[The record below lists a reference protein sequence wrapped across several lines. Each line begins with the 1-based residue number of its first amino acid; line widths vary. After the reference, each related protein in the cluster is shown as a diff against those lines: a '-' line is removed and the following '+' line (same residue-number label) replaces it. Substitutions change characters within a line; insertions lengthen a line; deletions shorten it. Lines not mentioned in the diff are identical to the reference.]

1 MWWTSKAG
9 TIVLEICFG
18 KVKRRFLVP
27 VDMANIL
34 LYIEKE
40 RVRLK
45 TLVLENG
52 YSVDEVEGLLQIL
65 IDSKV
70 IQSERDGNDYQ
81 LSLMNEY
88 E

>member
-1 MWWTSKAG
+1 M
-9 TIVLEICFG
+9 
-18 KVKRRFLVP
+18 P

-81 LSLMNEY
+81 LSLINEY

>member
-1 MWWTSKAG
+1 M
-9 TIVLEICFG
+9 
-18 KVKRRFLVP
+18 P